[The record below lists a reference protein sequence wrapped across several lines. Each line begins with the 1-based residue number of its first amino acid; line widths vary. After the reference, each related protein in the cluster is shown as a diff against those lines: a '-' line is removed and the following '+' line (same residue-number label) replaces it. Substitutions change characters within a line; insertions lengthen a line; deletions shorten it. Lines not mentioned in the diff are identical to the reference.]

1 MNGNRLMGGNRNF
14 GAGGSQFGGSQFGG
28 SQFGGSQFGG
38 NFGARGPQAGRNFAR
53 RASAPQAVDA
63 EAGVPETRVAR
74 DVRSQVSGSSSHSNA
89 GSSQVGGKSHV
100 HTVNQPVAPTGSR
113 KAVHSVHGV

>member
-14 GAGGSQFGGSQFGG
+14 GAGGSQFGG
-28 SQFGGSQFGG
+28 
-38 NFGARGPQAGRNFAR
+38 NFGAGGPRAGGNFAR
-53 RASAPQAVDA
+53 RASAPQTGDA

-74 DVRSQVSGSSSHSNA
+74 DVRSQVSGSSSHSHA
-89 GSSQVGGKSHV
+89 GSSQVGRKSHV